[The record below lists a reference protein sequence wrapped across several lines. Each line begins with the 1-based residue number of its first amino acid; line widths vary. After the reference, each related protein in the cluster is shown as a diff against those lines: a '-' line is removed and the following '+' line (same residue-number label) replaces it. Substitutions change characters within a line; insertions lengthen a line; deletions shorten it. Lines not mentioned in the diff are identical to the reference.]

1 MTNRFST
8 KFASAVLAI
17 CESTVS
23 FAEVTRAETVEFS
36 YSPVELATDDRAA
49 EIDKR
54 IRNFSRSAC
63 RTGSPIQTPRSLREC
78 REDLEVQLRTAIWQ
92 VED

>member
-17 CESTVS
+17 CASTVS

-36 YSPVELATDDRAA
+36 YSPVELATADGAA